1 MGIEAKG
8 LKIVLENLPK
18 SNDSALFKIYTT
30 KMKDLRIDP
39 AVLTEAVDKYN
50 SALLAFENANFYI
63 TQQIIGLE
71 KNSLDEMSESGK
83 QFNKTIKVLTDI
95 LKEEIDQIRTWN
107 KSLKVL
113 STNLESYSEEN
124 LRDIPVF
131 KNTFIIVLDDLID
144 AAKTFLDQPRDIII
158 LT

>member
-1 MGIEAKG
+1 MGY
-8 LKIVLENLPK
+8 
-18 SNDSALFKIYTT
+18 DSA
-30 KMKDLRIDP
+30 M
-39 AVLTEAVDKYN
+39 LT
-50 SALLAFENANFYI
+50 FENTNSYI
-63 TQQIIGLE
+63 TIIGLE
-71 KNSLDEMSESGK
+71 KIFSSDEVSESGK
-83 QFNKTIKVLTDI
+83 QFNKIIKVLTDI

-113 STNLESYSEEN
+113 STYLESYSEEN